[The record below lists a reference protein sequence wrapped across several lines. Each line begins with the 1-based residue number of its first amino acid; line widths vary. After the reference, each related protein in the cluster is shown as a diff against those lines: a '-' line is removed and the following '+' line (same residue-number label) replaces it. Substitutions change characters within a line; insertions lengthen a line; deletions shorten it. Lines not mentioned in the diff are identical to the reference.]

1 MVTVRDGTVMT
12 TIIDRN
18 NSKKYIDLYKK
29 DKLEVMYITLGEG
42 TARGDILDYLGLE
55 ASEKMVIFNF
65 VQQHDWMLTKKDL
78 QRKLQIDAPGEGI
91 AFLVPLSSIGG
102 KRTLQFLLDRQELP
116 ESEESTLKDT
126 TYELIVAIADQENLE
141 MVMDAAR
148 GAGAYGGTVIHAKGT
163 GMEYAEKYL
172 GVTIAAE
179 KAMIFIVTKKDQ
191 KNSIMKAIMEQA
203 GMQTPAKTIVFSLPV
218 TDTAGLRLVDLDEE
232 NE

>member
-1 MVTVRDGTVMT
+1 MSDLYITS
-12 TIIDRN
+12 TIIDRK
-18 NSKKYIDLYKK
+18 NSTKYIDLYKK

-42 TARGDILDYLGLE
+42 TASGDILDYLGLE

-65 VQQHDWMLTKKDL
+65 VQQHDWMLTKKNL

-116 ESEESTLKDT
+116 ESEEATLKDT
-126 TYELIVAIADQENLE
+126 TYELIIAIADQGNLE

-163 GMEYAEKYL
+163 GMEYAETYL

-191 KNSIMKAIMEQA
+191 KNNIMKAIMEQA
-203 GMQTPAKTIVFSLPV
+203 GMQSPAKTIVFSLPV
-218 TDTAGLRLVDLDEE
+218 TDTAGLRLVDLDE
-232 NE
+232 N

>member
-1 MVTVRDGTVMT
+1 MSDVYIMT
-12 TIIDRN
+12 TIIDRK

-65 VQQHDWMLTKKDL
+65 VQQRDWMLTKKDL

-126 TYELIVAIADQENLE
+126 TYELIVAIADQGNLE

-191 KNSIMKAIMEQA
+191 KNNIMKAIMEQA
-203 GMQTPAKTIVFSLPV
+203 GMQSPAKTIVFSLPV
-218 TDTAGLRLVDLDEE
+218 TDTAGLRLVDLDE
-232 NE
+232 N

>member
-1 MVTVRDGTVMT
+1 MSDVYIMT
-12 TIIDRN
+12 TIIDRK

-65 VQQHDWMLTKKDL
+65 VQQHDWMLTKKNL
-78 QRKLQIDAPGEGI
+78 QRKLQIDVPGEGI

-126 TYELIVAIADQENLE
+126 TYELIVAIADQGNLE

>member
-1 MVTVRDGTVMT
+1 MSDVYIMT
-12 TIIDRN
+12 TIIDRK

-179 KAMIFIVTKKDQ
+179 QAMIFIVTKKDQ

>member
-1 MVTVRDGTVMT
+1 MSDVYIMT
-12 TIIDRN
+12 TIIDRK

-78 QRKLQIDAPGEGI
+78 QRKLQIDVPGEGI

>member
-1 MVTVRDGTVMT
+1 MSDVYIMT
-12 TIIDRN
+12 TIIDRK
-18 NSKKYIDLYKK
+18 NSKKYIDLYEK

>member
-1 MVTVRDGTVMT
+1 MSDVYIMT
-12 TIIDRN
+12 TIIDRK

-65 VQQHDWMLTKKDL
+65 VQQHDWMLTKKNL

-126 TYELIVAIADQENLE
+126 TYELIVAIADQGNLE
-141 MVMDAAR
+141 IVMDAAR

>member
-1 MVTVRDGTVMT
+1 MSDVYIMT
-12 TIIDRN
+12 TIIDRK

-29 DKLEVMYITLGEG
+29 DNLEVMYITLGEG

-65 VQQHDWMLTKKDL
+65 VQQHDWMLTKKNL

-126 TYELIVAIADQENLE
+126 TYELIVAIADQGNLE

>member
-1 MVTVRDGTVMT
+1 MSDVYIMT
-12 TIIDRN
+12 TIIDRK

-65 VQQHDWMLTKKDL
+65 VQQRDWMLTKKDL

-126 TYELIVAIADQENLE
+126 TYELIVAIADQGNLE

-203 GMQTPAKTIVFSLPV
+203 GMQTPATTIVFSLPV

>member
-1 MVTVRDGTVMT
+1 MSDVYIMT
-12 TIIDRN
+12 TIIDRK

-179 KAMIFIVTKKDQ
+179 EAMIFIVTKKDQ

>member
-1 MVTVRDGTVMT
+1 MSDVYIMT
-12 TIIDRN
+12 TIIDRK

-65 VQQHDWMLTKKDL
+65 VQQHDWMLTKNNL

>member
-1 MVTVRDGTVMT
+1 MSDVYIMT
-12 TIIDRN
+12 TIIDRK

-55 ASEKMVIFNF
+55 ASEKMVNFNF
-65 VQQHDWMLTKKDL
+65 VQQRDWMLTKKDL

-126 TYELIVAIADQENLE
+126 TYELIVAIADQGNLE

>member
-1 MVTVRDGTVMT
+1 MSDVYIMT
-12 TIIDRN
+12 TIIDRKN
-18 NSKKYIDLYKK
+18 GKKYIDLYKK

>member
-1 MVTVRDGTVMT
+1 MSDVYIMT
-12 TIIDRN
+12 TIIDRK

-29 DKLEVMYITLGEG
+29 DKLEIMYITLGEG

>member
-1 MVTVRDGTVMT
+1 MSDVYIMT
-12 TIIDRN
+12 TIIDRK

-102 KRTLQFLLDRQELP
+102 KRTLQFLLDRQELL

>member
-1 MVTVRDGTVMT
+1 MSDVYIMT
-12 TIIDRN
+12 TIIDRK

-65 VQQHDWMLTKKDL
+65 VQQRDWMLTKKDL

-126 TYELIVAIADQENLE
+126 TYELIVAIADQGNLE

-179 KAMIFIVTKKDQ
+179 KTMIFIVTKKDQ

>member
-1 MVTVRDGTVMT
+1 M
-12 TIIDRN
+12 
-18 NSKKYIDLYKK
+18 
-29 DKLEVMYITLGEG
+29 
-42 TARGDILDYLGLE
+42 
-55 ASEKMVIFNF
+55 
-65 VQQHDWMLTKKDL
+65 
-78 QRKLQIDAPGEGI
+78 
-91 AFLVPLSSIGG
+91 
-102 KRTLQFLLDRQELP
+102 
-116 ESEESTLKDT
+116 
-126 TYELIVAIADQENLE
+126 
-141 MVMDAAR
+141 
-148 GAGAYGGTVIHAKGT
+148 IHAKGT

>member
-1 MVTVRDGTVMT
+1 MSDVYIMT
-12 TIIDRN
+12 TIIDRK

-55 ASEKMVIFNF
+55 ASDKMVIFNF

-126 TYELIVAIADQENLE
+126 TYELIVAIADQGNLE

>member
-1 MVTVRDGTVMT
+1 MSDVYIMT
-12 TIIDRN
+12 TIIDRK

-65 VQQHDWMLTKKDL
+65 VQQRDWMLTKKNL

-102 KRTLQFLLDRQELP
+102 KRTLQFLLDRQELS

-126 TYELIVAIADQENLE
+126 TYELIVAIADQGNLE

>member
-1 MVTVRDGTVMT
+1 MSDVYIMT
-12 TIIDRN
+12 TIIDRK

-65 VQQHDWMLTKKDL
+65 VQQHDWMLTKKNL

-126 TYELIVAIADQENLE
+126 TYELIVAIADQGNLE

-179 KAMIFIVTKKDQ
+179 KTMIFIVTKKDQ

>member
-1 MVTVRDGTVMT
+1 MSDVYIMT
-12 TIIDRN
+12 TIIDRK

-65 VQQHDWMLTKKDL
+65 VQQRDWMLTKKDL

-126 TYELIVAIADQENLE
+126 TYELIVAIADQGNLE

>member
-1 MVTVRDGTVMT
+1 MSDVYIMT
-12 TIIDRN
+12 TIIDRK

-78 QRKLQIDAPGEGI
+78 QRKLQIDAPGEGR

>member
-1 MVTVRDGTVMT
+1 MSDVYIMT
-12 TIIDRN
+12 TIIDRK

-29 DKLEVMYITLGEG
+29 EKLEVMYITLGEG

-126 TYELIVAIADQENLE
+126 TYELIVAIADQGNLE

>member
-1 MVTVRDGTVMT
+1 MSDVYIMT
-12 TIIDRN
+12 TIIDRK

-65 VQQHDWMLTKKDL
+65 VQQRDWMLTKKDL

-126 TYELIVAIADQENLE
+126 TYELIVAIADQGNLE

-191 KNSIMKAIMEQA
+191 KNSIMKAIKEQA

-218 TDTAGLRLVDLDEE
+218 TDTAGLPLVDLDE
-232 NE
+232 

>member
-1 MVTVRDGTVMT
+1 MSDVYIMT
-12 TIIDRN
+12 TIIDRK

-65 VQQHDWMLTKKDL
+65 VQQHDWMLKKKDL

>member
-1 MVTVRDGTVMT
+1 MSDVYIMT
-12 TIIDRN
+12 TIIDRK

-65 VQQHDWMLTKKDL
+65 VQQRDWMLTKKDL

-126 TYELIVAIADQENLE
+126 TYELIVAIADQGNLE

-163 GMEYAEKYL
+163 GMEYA
-172 GVTIAAE
+172 VTIATE

>member
-1 MVTVRDGTVMT
+1 MSDVYIMT
-12 TIIDRN
+12 TIIDRK

-191 KNSIMKAIMEQA
+191 KNSIMKAIMEQT

>member
-1 MVTVRDGTVMT
+1 MSDVYIMT
-12 TIIDRN
+12 TIIDRK

-179 KAMIFIVTKKDQ
+179 KAMIFIVTRKDQ

>member
-1 MVTVRDGTVMT
+1 MSDVYIMT
-12 TIIDRN
+12 TIIDRK

-65 VQQHDWMLTKKDL
+65 VQQRDWMLTKKDL
-78 QRKLQIDAPGEGI
+78 QRKLQIDAP
-91 AFLVPLSSIGG
+91 GG

-126 TYELIVAIADQENLE
+126 TYELIVAIADQGNLE

>member
-1 MVTVRDGTVMT
+1 MSDVYIMT
-12 TIIDRN
+12 TIIDRK

-65 VQQHDWMLTKKDL
+65 VQKHDWMLTKKNL

-116 ESEESTLKDT
+116 ESEEATLKDT
-126 TYELIVAIADQENLE
+126 TYELIIAIADQGNLE

-191 KNSIMKAIMEQA
+191 KNNIMKAIMEQA
-203 GMQTPAKTIVFSLPV
+203 GMQSPAKTIVFSLPV
-218 TDTAGLRLVDLDEE
+218 TDTAGLRLVDLDE
-232 NE
+232 N

>member
-1 MVTVRDGTVMT
+1 MSDVYIMT
-12 TIIDRN
+12 TIIDRK

-65 VQQHDWMLTKKDL
+65 VQQHDWMLTKKNL
-78 QRKLQIDAPGEGI
+78 QSKLQIDAPGEGI

-126 TYELIVAIADQENLE
+126 TYELIIAIADQGNLE

-191 KNSIMKAIMEQA
+191 KNNIMKAIMEQA
-203 GMQTPAKTIVFSLPV
+203 GMQSPAKTIVFSLPV
-218 TDTAGLRLVDLDEE
+218 TDTAGLRLVDLDE
-232 NE
+232 N

>member
-1 MVTVRDGTVMT
+1 MSDVYIMT
-12 TIIDRN
+12 TIIDRK
-18 NSKKYIDLYKK
+18 NSKKYLDLYKK

-65 VQQHDWMLTKKDL
+65 VQQHDWMLTKKNL

-126 TYELIVAIADQENLE
+126 TYELIIAIADQGNLE

-179 KAMIFIVTKKDQ
+179 KAMIFIVTKKAQ

-203 GMQTPAKTIVFSLPV
+203 GMQSPAKTIVFSLPV